1 MEYIRWGLYFLGLFI
16 FSLGISITI
25 KVQHLGLPPWDVLHV
40 ALYEKI
46 GLSIGTWTVII
57 GAILIGVSFILD
69 KSYIK
74 LGTFIN
80 AFTVG
85 GFVDFFLWLDFLPNP
100 TFAWLDI
107 FTMLLGIVLMG
118 LGGGMYNAAHVGSG
132 PRDGF
137 MLSISDKLNVPIRR
151 VRIIIESSVLIL
163 GFLLGGPV
171 FIMTFIFTFVQSPL
185 FQFSYL
191 FLTKK
196 MTQLERKTKH
206 KKTKRTIG

>member
-1 MEYIRWGLYFLGLFI
+1 MKMEYIRWGLYFLGLFI

-107 FTMLLGIVLMG
+107 FTML
-118 LGGGMYNAAHVGSG
+118 
-132 PRDGF
+132 
-137 MLSISDKLNVPIRR
+137 
-151 VRIIIESSVLIL
+151 
-163 GFLLGGPV
+163 
-171 FIMTFIFTFVQSPL
+171 
-185 FQFSYL
+185 
-191 FLTKK
+191 
-196 MTQLERKTKH
+196 
-206 KKTKRTIG
+206 